1 MTYLNGLCKYLK
13 TTHYYWTGTYTLL
26 CWNIIHYT
34 KIDWTVSANEN
45 NNKKEHNAQLRCR
58 CQCKCKCKC
67 NKNNFVMEHI
77 FFRHT
82 LINDYTKRVLSSRKQ
97 KKENTNK
104 LLFTVSMLLSHTRF
118 QFPVCALCKAS
129 SSEHW
134 ACELHIHRTNWMNNI
149 ISFYYLNGDAF
160 IHVPCFAR
168 NRQLKRGLMLIN
180 GFEP

>member
-1 MTYLNGLCKYLK
+1 MQIFKNN
-13 TTHYYWTGTYTLL
+13 TLL
-26 CWNIIHYT
+26 LNWHIHVFVLKHYSLHENRLNCFRQQQQQRT
-34 KIDWTVSANEN
+34 QCTIAN
-45 NNKKEHNAQLRCR
+45 R
-58 CQCKCKCKC
+58 CQCKC

-104 LLFTVSMLLSHTRF
+104 LLFTVSMLLSHTGF
-118 QFPVCALCKAS
+118 QFPVYALCEAS
-129 SSEHW
+129 SSEQW

-168 NRQLKRGLMLIN
+168 NRQRQLKRGLMLIN